1 MFKKVYEK
9 VNSAQ
14 TLSFKSEGENIAV
27 DKNKV
32 MLILDHLC
40 QSKKQSDG
48 KFQYVPSELSVNFI
62 VSLHWYED
70 RYFLNTKGDALRSAD
85 SELVLNMIK
94 ELLTCKTLRTQWDLI
109 CIDFDRVAS
118 VYVFKQ
124 VVCFFTKIKQKMVLT
139 QLDLMPKKS
148 SVALRQSISTKKSSK
163 VKNEEIPHKE
173 LIGKL
178 SSNDNAKILE
188 AMNELKLQG
197 NISSILE
204 NVSGSALTFI
214 SKLFGLPSYTKRKKE
229 LKVKSI
235 EQFLLQTDN
244 IVIVESSLADD
255 LKTKSK

>member
-1 MFKKVYEK
+1 
-9 VNSAQ
+9 
-14 TLSFKSEGENIAV
+14 
-27 DKNKV
+27 
-32 MLILDHLC
+32 
-40 QSKKQSDG
+40 
-48 KFQYVPSELSVNFI
+48 
-62 VSLHWYED
+62 
-70 RYFLNTKGDALRSAD
+70 
-85 SELVLNMIK
+85 
-94 ELLTCKTLRTQWDLI
+94 
-109 CIDFDRVAS
+109 
-118 VYVFKQ
+118 
-124 VVCFFTKIKQKMVLT
+124 MVLT

-163 VKNEEIPHKE
+163 VKNEENPHKE